1 LVKRVSVVPAAQI
14 VPARITATAHNQVAV
29 NARTRFSVCGS
40 LAGAPA
46 RLPQVPAR
54 KESRHESGSG
64 RALVALLA
72 ALATLK
78 A

>member
-1 LVKRVSVVPAAQI
+1 
-14 VPARITATAHNQVAV
+14 
-29 NARTRFSVCGS
+29 
-40 LAGAPA
+40 
-46 RLPQVPAR
+46 VPAR